1 MTDFNFAKMAENVFL
16 GNRTET
22 VEMTETA
29 LRAGIKPTT
38 IIENGLIPGM
48 QRLGEEFSKGD
59 VFLPEMLIGADAM
72 KASLALI
79 KPLLKK
85 DETKRHGTIVLGTV
99 LGDVHDI
106 GKNIV
111 SWMLEGAGFNVVD
124 LGVDVPPQQFIDII
138 KKENPQILGLSA
150 LLTTSTHQIGV
161 LIEELKKQGL
171 RDNLKVMIGGA
182 SVDATYAARVGADG
196 YAIDAVSA
204 VAKAKELVGTKG

>member
-1 MTDFNFAKMAENVFL
+1 MTDFDFEKMAESVYL
-16 GNRTET
+16 GNRTDAA
-22 VEMTETA
+22 EMTQTA
-29 LRAGIKPTT
+29 LKAGIKPTT

-48 QRLGEEFSKGD
+48 QRLGEDFSKGEI
-59 VFLPEMLIGADAM
+59 FLPEMLIGADAM

-79 KPLLKK
+79 KPLLKS
-85 DETKRHGTIVLGTV
+85 DETKRHGTIVIGTV

-111 SWMLEGAGFNVVD
+111 AWMLEGAGFNVID
-124 LGVDVPPQQFIDII
+124 LGVDVPPERFIETI
-138 KKENPQILGLSA
+138 KKETPQILGLSA

-161 LIEELKKQGL
+161 LIEELKNQGL

-196 YAIDAVSA
+196 YAIDAVGA
-204 VAKAKELVGTKG
+204 VAKAKELVGAKG